1 MAEQLQEAEGDVQV
15 WLRNVLNAQVKL
27 EEIPSTLKSGNIA
40 VYKGSCKNPCR
51 CYCGVTLSSVLV
63 KILEMF
69 GLNEG
74 PVSGSWHTSHQPVCV
89 LEEGILC

>member
-63 KILEMF
+63 KILEM
-69 GLNEG
+69 L
-74 PVSGSWHTSHQPVCV
+74 V
-89 LEEGILC
+89 LD